1 MPEMIVGRVP
11 GESPITWARPAPGVL
26 VTDLRSGDNPEGEQT
41 YPYFDEDGELQEM
54 PLTVAQE
61 WAQRVAGS
69 RRIT

>member
-1 MPEMIVGRVP
+1 MKAQ
-11 GESPITWARPAPGVL
+11 TKPGVL

-41 YPYFDEDGELQEM
+41 YPYFDADGELQEM

-69 RRIT
+69 RELT